1 MAVGEEMKK
10 GECSTFL
17 HSGTAARTLATDGLQ
32 PRELSPL
39 DRKERGNSELRG
51 DGPLFL
57 AHSCVGEQDDCH
69 DNSPANNVGHEP
81 NWP

>member
-17 HSGTAARTLATDGLQ
+17 HGGTAAPTLATDRLQ
-32 PRELSPL
+32 LGEPSPR

-51 DGPLFL
+51 HGPLFL
-57 AHSCVGEQDDCH
+57 AHSCVGE
-69 DNSPANNVGHEP
+69 
-81 NWP
+81 